1 VLAPCTEIK
10 REDVTIVIGRG
21 RGRPRHRK
29 RRTIARM
36 LPADIPAL
44 VGRIPLFAHLND
56 AQRAT
61 LAGHL
66 RWICL
71 PGGQYL
77 FKAGEVAEALYLLR
91 SGSLGVFDG
100 PTHMVRQVP
109 ADDCVGEVSLLSGE
123 ALRYSVRALRDSELL
138 RLDRDLF
145 EHLIERH
152 PRAMLGVARQAMDRL
167 LRRERHAEPP
177 DKPRT
182 FAILPVDNTVPVRGL
197 AIQLA
202 QALEAYGSCVVIDAE
217 HGANRGSDWF
227 AEREAQARFVIY
239 LDSTGDVSWRLR
251 CLRQAD
257 VLLLPAP
264 AAQAARPWPEA
275 APGHPARVRH
285 RPRHLLLI
293 HPAHRVMPGSA
304 RRWRAQFSGELEHHH
319 VCGEADIP
327 RIARLISGHGRG
339 LVLAGGGARGLA
351 HLGALR
357 ALREA
362 GHEFDAVGGT
372 SIGAIIGAGVANMWD
387 TDTMSRIFY
396 EAFVRGKPLSDWT
409 LPFVALTRG
418 RRAAMMLRR
427 AFGAIDIEDLERPF
441 FCVTTN
447 LSGEGRVVH
456 RHGPLWLWLRASS
469 SIPGILP
476 PVLHHGHVYVDGALV
491 DNLPTDVMADD
502 GIAHITAVSIRAD
515 IHLHAQ
521 TEEFATPPWWR
532 LWMRQRRGIGW
543 PGLVSTLTRAAMVN
557 NEEAAVRC
565 HEYAD
570 LLITPPLEHVGM
582 LDWKDWQLAVDSG
595 YQETLR
601 VLEARER
608 GDPQGDN
615 ENLTVAG

>member
-1 VLAPCTEIK
+1 MLAAGGEIK
-10 REDVTIVIGRG
+10 APGISDKRTRSS
-21 RGRPRHRK
+21 PASYHRV
-29 RRTIARM
+29 M

-44 VGRIPLFAHLND
+44 IGRVSLFAQMND
-56 AQRAT
+56 AQRAA
-61 LAGHL
+61 LAGNL

-77 FKAGEVAEALYLLR
+77 FKAGEVADALYVLR

-100 PTHMVRQVP
+100 ATKLVRQVS
-109 ADDCVGEVSLLSGE
+109 ADDSVGEISLLSGE
-123 ALRYSVRALRDSELL
+123 PFRYNVRALRDSELL
-138 RLDRDLF
+138 RLDRSLF

-152 PRAMLGVARQAMDRL
+152 PRAMLEVSRQAIDRL
-167 LRRERHAEPP
+167 LRRERHVEPP

-182 FAILPVDNTVPVRGL
+182 FAILPVDSNVPVRGL
-197 AIQLA
+197 AMQLG
-202 QALEAYGSCVVIDAE
+202 QALEAYGSCMVIDGE

-227 AEREAQARFVIY
+227 AEREAQVRFVIY

-257 VLLLPAP
+257 VLLLPAL
-264 AAQAARPWPEA
+264 AAQPARPWPEA

-293 HPAHRVMPGSA
+293 HPGHRVLPGAA
-304 RRWRAQFSGELEHHH
+304 RRWRGEFSGELEHHH
-319 VCGEADIP
+319 ICGEGDIP
-327 RIARLISGHGRG
+327 RIARLISGHARG

-362 GHEFDAVGGT
+362 GLEFDAIGGT
-372 SIGAIIGAGVANMWD
+372 SIGAIIGAGVANMWSID
-387 TDTMSRIFY
+387 DMMRIYY

-418 RRAAMMLRR
+418 RRAAIMLRR

-441 FCVTTN
+441 FCVSTN

-476 PVLHHGHVYVDGALV
+476 PVLHRGHVYVDGALV
-491 DNLPTDVMADD
+491 DNLPTDVMAED
-502 GIAHITAVSIRAD
+502 GIAHITAVAIRAD
-515 IHLHAQ
+515 IALLAK

-532 LWMRQRRGIGW
+532 LWMRQRRGVGW
-543 PGLVSTLTRAAMVN
+543 PGIVSTLTRAAMVN
-557 NEEAAVRC
+557 SEETSLHCIER
-565 HEYAD
+565 AD
-570 LLITPPLEHVGM
+570 FLITPPLEHVSM

-595 YQETLR
+595 YRETLR

-608 GDPQGDN
+608 GQLPDDN
-615 ENLTVAG
+615 ENLTVSG

>member
-1 VLAPCTEIK
+1 
-10 REDVTIVIGRG
+10 
-21 RGRPRHRK
+21 
-29 RRTIARM
+29 M
-36 LPADIPAL
+36 LPTDVPAL
-44 VGRIPLFAHLND
+44 IGRIPLFAHLDD
-56 AQRAT
+56 AQKAA
-61 LAGHL
+61 LAEHL

-100 PTHMVRQVP
+100 ATDLIRQVS
-109 ADDCVGEVSLLSGE
+109 ADDCVGELSLLSGE
-123 ALRYSVRALRDSELL
+123 AFRYNVRALRDSELL
-138 RLDRDLF
+138 RLDRLLF
-145 EHLIERH
+145 EQLIERH
-152 PRAMLGVARQAMDRL
+152 PRAMLDVARQAMDRL
-167 LRRERHAEPP
+167 IRRERHVESP

-182 FAILPVDNTVPVRGL
+182 FAILPVDESVPVRGL
-197 AIQLA
+197 AMQLA
-202 QALEAYGSCVVIDAE
+202 QALDAYGDCIVIDAE

-239 LDSTGDVSWRLR
+239 LDSTGNPSWRMR

-257 VLLLPAP
+257 VLLLPAMAAHP
-264 AAQAARPWPEA
+264 ARAWPEA

-293 HPAHRVMPGSA
+293 HPGHRVSQGAA
-304 RRWRAQFSGELEHHH
+304 RRWRALFSGELQHHH
-319 VCGEADIP
+319 VCGESDIA
-327 RIARLISGHGRG
+327 RIARLISGNGRG

-351 HLGALR
+351 HLGVLR

-387 TDTMSRIFY
+387 IDEMMRVYY

-418 RRAAMMLRR
+418 RRAAIMLRR

-441 FCVTTN
+441 FCVSTN

-456 RHGPLWLWLRASS
+456 RHGPLWLWLRATS

-476 PVLHHGHVYVDGALV
+476 PVLHRGHVYVDGALV

-502 GIAHITAVSIRAD
+502 GIAHITAVAIRAD
-515 IHLHAQ
+515 IALRAQ
-521 TEEFATPPWWR
+521 SEEFATPPWWR
-532 LWMRQRRGIGW
+532 LWLRQRRGTGW

-557 NEEAAVRC
+557 SEETSQHCIER
-565 HEYAD
+565 AD
-570 LLITPPLEHVGM
+570 LLITPPLEHVSM

-595 YQETLR
+595 YREALR

-608 GDPQGDN
+608 EASSAAQEPDLSVGG
-615 ENLTVAG
+615 

>member
-1 VLAPCTEIK
+1 MLAAGGEIK
-10 REDVTIVIGRG
+10 APGISDKRTRSS
-21 RGRPRHRK
+21 PASYHRV
-29 RRTIARM
+29 M

-44 VGRIPLFAHLND
+44 IGRVSLFAQMND
-56 AQRAT
+56 AQRAA
-61 LAGHL
+61 LAGNL

-77 FKAGEVAEALYLLR
+77 FKAGEVADALYVLR

-100 PTHMVRQVP
+100 ATKLVRQVS
-109 ADDCVGEVSLLSGE
+109 ADDSVGEISLLSGE
-123 ALRYSVRALRDSELL
+123 PFRYNVRALRDSELL
-138 RLDRDLF
+138 RLDRSLF

-152 PRAMLGVARQAMDRL
+152 PRAMLEVSRQAIDRL
-167 LRRERHAEPP
+167 LRRERHVEPP

-182 FAILPVDNTVPVRGL
+182 FAILPVDNNVPVRGL
-197 AIQLA
+197 AMQLG
-202 QALEAYGSCVVIDAE
+202 QALEAYGSCMVIDGE

-227 AEREAQARFVIY
+227 AEREAQVRFVIY

-257 VLLLPAP
+257 VLLLPAL
-264 AAQAARPWPEA
+264 AAQPARPWPEA

-293 HPAHRVMPGSA
+293 HPGHRVLPGAA
-304 RRWRAQFSGELEHHH
+304 RRWRGEFSGELEHHH
-319 VCGEADIP
+319 ICGEGDIP
-327 RIARLISGHGRG
+327 RIARLISGHARG

-362 GHEFDAVGGT
+362 GLEFDAIGGT
-372 SIGAIIGAGVANMWD
+372 SIGAIIGAGVANMWSID
-387 TDTMSRIFY
+387 DMMRIYY

-418 RRAAMMLRR
+418 RRAAIMLRR

-441 FCVTTN
+441 FCVSTN

-476 PVLHHGHVYVDGALV
+476 PVLHRGHVYVDGALV
-491 DNLPTDVMADD
+491 DNLPTDVMAED
-502 GIAHITAVSIRAD
+502 GIAHITAVAIRAD
-515 IHLHAQ
+515 IALLAK

-532 LWMRQRRGIGW
+532 LWMRQRRGVGW
-543 PGLVSTLTRAAMVN
+543 PGIVSTLTRAAMVN
-557 NEEAAVRC
+557 SEETSLHCIER
-565 HEYAD
+565 AD
-570 LLITPPLEHVGM
+570 FLITPPLEHVSM

-595 YQETLR
+595 YRETLR

-608 GDPQGDN
+608 GQLPDDN
-615 ENLTVAG
+615 ENLTVSG

>member
-1 VLAPCTEIK
+1 MLPS
-10 REDVTIVIGRG
+10 DVPALIGR
-21 RGRPRHRK
+21 
-29 RRTIARM
+29 IS
-36 LPADIPAL
+36 
-44 VGRIPLFAHLND
+44 LFAHLD
-56 AQRAT
+56 VAQRAA
-61 LAGHL
+61 LAGNL

-77 FKAGEVAEALYLLR
+77 FKAGEMAEALYLLR

-100 PTHMVRQVP
+100 PTQLIRQVS
-109 ADDCVGEVSLLSGE
+109 ADDCVGELSLFSGE

-138 RLDRDLF
+138 RLDRSTF
-145 EHLIERH
+145 EHLIERY
-152 PRAMLGVARQAMDRL
+152 PRVMLDVARQAMDRL
-167 LRRERHAEPP
+167 IRRERHVEPP

-182 FAILPVDNTVPVRGL
+182 FAILPVDNGVPVRGL
-197 AIQLA
+197 AMQLA
-202 QALEAYGSCVVIDAE
+202 QALEHYGSCLVIDAE
-217 HGANRGSDWF
+217 HGTNRGSDWF

-239 LDSTGDVSWRLR
+239 LDSTGDASWRLR

-257 VLLLPAP
+257 VLLLPAL
-264 AAQAARPWPEA
+264 AAQAARPWPES

-293 HPAHRVMPGSA
+293 HPAHRVLPGAA

-319 VCGEADIP
+319 VCGGGDIA
-327 RIARLISGHGRG
+327 RIARLISGHARG

-351 HLGALR
+351 HLGVLR
-357 ALREA
+357 ALHEA
-362 GHEFDAVGGT
+362 GHDFDAIGGT
-372 SIGAIIGAGVANMWD
+372 SIGAIIGAGVANMWSID
-387 TDTMSRIFY
+387 DLMRNFY
-396 EAFVRGKPLSDWT
+396 EAFVRGRPLSDWT

-441 FCVTTN
+441 FCVSTN

-491 DNLPTDVMADD
+491 DNLPTDVMAED
-502 GIAHITAVSIRAD
+502 GVAHITAVAIRAD
-515 IHLHAQ
+515 IALRAQ

-532 LWMRQRRGIGW
+532 LWMRQRRGTGW
-543 PGLVSTLTRAAMVN
+543 PGIVSTLTRAAMVN
-557 NEEAAVRC
+557 SEETSLHC
-565 HEYAD
+565 IEQAD
-570 LLITPPLEHVGM
+570 LLVTPPLEHVGM

-595 YQETLR
+595 YQETMR

-608 GDPQGDN
+608 
-615 ENLTVAG
+615 ENAP

>member
-1 VLAPCTEIK
+1 
-10 REDVTIVIGRG
+10 
-21 RGRPRHRK
+21 
-29 RRTIARM
+29 M

-44 VGRIPLFAHLND
+44 IGRIPLFAHMNE
-56 AQRAT
+56 AQRAA

-77 FKAGEVAEALYLLR
+77 FKAGEVADALYVLR

-100 PTHMVRQVP
+100 ATDLIRQVS
-109 ADDCVGEVSLLSGE
+109 ADDSVGEVSLLSGVP
-123 ALRYSVRALRDSELL
+123 LRYNVRALRDSELL
-138 RLDRDLF
+138 RLDRELF

-152 PRAMLGVARQAMDRL
+152 PRAMLDVSRQAIDRL
-167 LRRERHAEPP
+167 LRRERHVEAP

-182 FAILPVDNTVPVRGL
+182 FAILPVDNEVPVRGL

-202 QALEAYGSCVVIDAE
+202 QALEAYGSCLVVDAE

-227 AEREAQARFVIY
+227 AEREAQVRFVIY
-239 LDSTGDVSWRLR
+239 LDSTGDLSWRLR

-257 VLLLPAP
+257 VLLLPAL
-264 AAQAARPWPEA
+264 AAQPARAWPES

-285 RPRHLLLI
+285 RPRHLLLM
-293 HPAHRVMPGSA
+293 HPSRRVLPGAA
-304 RRWRAQFSGELEHHH
+304 RRWRAEFSGELQHHH
-319 VCGEADIP
+319 ICGEADIA
-327 RIARLISGHGRG
+327 RIARLISGHARG

-362 GHEFDAVGGT
+362 GHDFDAVGGT
-372 SIGAIIGAGVANMWD
+372 SIGAIIGAGVANMWSID
-387 TDTMSRIFY
+387 DMMRTYY

-418 RRAAMMLRR
+418 RRAALMLRR

-441 FCVTTN
+441 FCVSTN
-447 LSGEGRVVH
+447 LSGAGRTVH
-456 RHGPLWLWLRASS
+456 RHGPLWLWLRATS

-476 PVLHHGHVYVDGALV
+476 PVLHHGQVYVDGALV
-491 DNLPTDVMADD
+491 DNLPTDVMAED
-502 GIAHITAVSIRAD
+502 GIAHITAVAIRAD
-515 IHLHAQ
+515 IALQAK

-532 LWMRQRRGIGW
+532 LWMRQRRGVGW
-543 PGLVSTLTRAAMVN
+543 PGIVSTLTRAAMVN
-557 NEEAAVRC
+557 SEETSLHCIER
-565 HEYAD
+565 AD
-570 LLITPPLEHVGM
+570 LLITPPLEHVSM

-595 YQETLR
+595 YRETLR
-601 VLEARER
+601 VLEARE
-608 GDPQGDN
+608 QGQLPDDN
-615 ENLTVAG
+615 ENLTVSG